1 MINFQNILIFDFD
14 EDDIPQESDA
24 EVKLE
29 PEKLLLKEWNFG
41 KILMKSSKRKNGM
54 NMIKNLDSKQ
64 IVNYTPNIIG
74 ANKSWK

>member
-29 PEKLLLKEWNFG
+29 PEKTITER
-41 KILMKSSKRKNGM
+41 MKF
-54 NMIKNLDSKQ
+54 
-64 IVNYTPNIIG
+64 
-74 ANKSWK
+74 W